1 MIYAERSKYPSCFA
15 AAGKKKNVNVGRGG
29 GSAGLDDYQYGDLD
43 DDGGLTKRV
52 MYVASTRSDVP

>member
-43 DDGGLTKRV
+43 DDGDDF
-52 MYVASTRSDVP
+52 M